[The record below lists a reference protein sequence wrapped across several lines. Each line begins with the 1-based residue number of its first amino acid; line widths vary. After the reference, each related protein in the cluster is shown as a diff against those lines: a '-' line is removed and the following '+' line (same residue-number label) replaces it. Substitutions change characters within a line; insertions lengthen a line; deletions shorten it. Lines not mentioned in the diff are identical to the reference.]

1 MPEKIRV
8 EKTKTQEAQA
18 HLDSLLKRQQDGESA
33 EKILNEIKSEQAKEN
48 ALRLESEKQEQI
60 KAQKQQF
67 TDELQR
73 QVDRKNEIKSIRKN
87 MERHNHYSTLL
98 FESQKK
104 IIAKILE
111 HQIQWVKDLK
121 QQPFFNNTG
130 LRELLSKTQQAI
142 VSTLTYNSRFPYT
155 KEEIEEHTNSNVLRQ
170 KVLQAL
176 DGFAEYQ
183 KFQNFILTNTPL
195 HSIHSGSTRNKV
207 DQEYPHFQ
215 AHEKVETLL
224 NELRNIVVEKPK
236 ETP

>member
-33 EKILNEIKSEQAKEN
+33 EKILNEIKSEQAKED
-48 ALRLESEKQEQI
+48 ALRVEKEKQEQI
-60 KAQKQQF
+60 KAQERQLA
-67 TDELQR
+67 DELQK
-73 QVDRKNEIKSIRKN
+73 QVDRNNEIEAIRKDI
-87 MERHNHYSTLL
+87 ETHNHYSTLL

-104 IIAKILE
+104 IITKVLE
-111 HQIQWVKDLK
+111 HQIQWIQDLK

-130 LRELLSKTQQAI
+130 LRQLLSKTQQAI

-155 KEEIEEHTNSNVLRQ
+155 KEEIEEHTNSNVLRK

-195 HSIHSGSTRNKV
+195 HQIHSGSTRNKV
-207 DQEYPHFQ
+207 DEEYPHFQ

-224 NELRNIVVEKPK
+224 NELRDIVVEKAK